1 MMRLL
6 RTLKARLRRH
16 GGSELDRV
24 IPAEIA
30 GDRLCV
36 LLEELAARPG
46 VQHILEIGS
55 SSGEGS
61 TAALVRGARRNP
73 SGPEL
78 HCMEVSERRFEQL
91 VSRYHELPFVHCHRV
106 SSVPLERF
114 PTPDEVERFYRDV
127 PTRLRRTPLR
137 EVLRWLDQDVTYLRE
152 HGLSAAGIQD
162 IKRSHGIER
171 FDLVLIDGSE
181 FTGPAEMEDV
191 YGARYL
197 ALDDTR
203 TFKNFRNDQR
213 LKADPHY
220 RLVEESPELRNGF
233 AVFER
238 V

>member
-1 MMRLL
+1 MRLL

-16 GGSELDRV
+16 VGSELDRV

-30 GDRLCV
+30 GDRLYS
-36 LLEELAARPG
+36 LLEELATCPE
-46 VQHILEIGS
+46 VHHVLEIGS

-61 TAALVRGARRNP
+61 TAALVRGAKRNP
-73 SGPEL
+73 SGPDL
-78 HCMEVSERRFEQL
+78 HCMEVSEPRFEQL
-91 VSRYHELPFVHCHRV
+91 VSRYRDLPFVHCHRT

-114 PTPDEVERFYRDV
+114 PTPAEVERFYLDV
-127 PTRLRRTPLR
+127 PTRLRRTPLG
-137 EVLRWLDQDVTYLRE
+137 EALRWLDQDVTYLRE

-162 IKRSHGIER
+162 IKRHHGIER

-181 FTGPAEMEDV
+181 FTGSAEMEEV
-191 YGARYL
+191 YGARYI

-213 LKADPHY
+213 LKADPCY
-220 RLVEESPELRNGF
+220 RLLEEAPELRNGF
-233 AVFER
+233 ALFER